1 MGQFQ
6 EGVLDELKLY
16 VQQSAWLAATPGAP
30 KKKDEQDRRCRLE
43 RLRERGSEPELPPVD
58 LGYLVEYLFEV
69 GPVMQGGFGPVALT
83 HGELRAWQDNVGLEL
98 QPWECRALIVLSKAY
113 CAELAAATDPVAP
126 APWVPPEVAPV
137 DRARVADSLRSSIRR
152 MAK

>member
-1 MGQFQ
+1 VGQFQ

-16 VQQSAWLAATPGAP
+16 VRQSAWLAATPGAP
-30 KKKDEQDRRCRLE
+30 KKKDEQDRRCRLK
-43 RLRERGSEPELPPVD
+43 RLQDRGSEPELPPVE
-58 LGYLVEYLFEV
+58 LGHLVDYLFEV

-98 QPWECRALIVLSKAY
+98 QPWECRALIQLSKAY
-113 CAELAAATDPVAP
+113 CAEFAAASDPAAP
-126 APWVPPEVAPV
+126 APWTAPEVAPEEL
-137 DRARVADSLRSSIRR
+137 ARVADDLRESMRR

>member
-6 EGVLDELKLY
+6 EGVLDELRLY
-16 VQQSAWLAATPGAP
+16 VRQSAWLAATPGAP

-43 RLRERGSEPELPPVD
+43 RLKARGSEPDLPPVE
-58 LGYLVEYLFEV
+58 LAHLVEYLFEV
-69 GPVMQGGFGPVALT
+69 GPAMQGGFGPVALT

-98 QPWECRALIVLSKAY
+98 QPWECRALIHLSKAY
-113 CAELAAATDPVAP
+113 CAELAAATDPAAP
-126 APWVPPEVAPV
+126 APWTAPEVAPEEL
-137 DRARVADSLRSSIRR
+137 ARVADDLRESMRR